1 MHTGVWVKRVKS
13 KVPLLR
19 TNLVPRISL
28 LLFLFA
34 IKEGKKRDPGKE
46 VGFVPLVSSMYPH
59 SHSAAHDQGPW
70 CENKDSRRYKVQ
82 TFVISSNSCNTAS
95 SSSWVK
101 LPLRSL
107 SIFCRKKIKVFVN
120 IWLKTAEIKA
130 FQLISL
136 TLWYSIPSL
145 VSSII
150 LSTSS
155 MDIIWDKKKK
165 KLTWPSTCKFWHVL
179 ILVIE
184 FKTVDI
190 ASLSHWINVKAK
202 EKITFLILHSYLMH
216 FLQSFIS
223 LLQSISHLKL
233 NLSKLNILYLLY
245 NDHSLSLTWI
255 FYFVK
260 GQVQRER
267 KVFL

>member
-1 MHTGVWVKRVKS
+1 M
-13 KVPLLR
+13 
-19 TNLVPRISL
+19 
-28 LLFLFA
+28 
-34 IKEGKKRDPGKE
+34 IKDPGVKIR
-46 VGFVPLVSSMYPH
+46 
-59 SHSAAHDQGPW
+59 SAEAQ
-70 CENKDSRRYKVQ
+70 NKVQ

-101 LPLRSL
+101 LPLKSS
-107 SIFCRKKIKVFVN
+107 SISYGKKIKFFVN

-155 MDIIWDKKKK
+155 MDIIWDKKYNSLPLTRKK
-165 KLTWPSTCKFWHVL
+165 IDMTFYLQIFICLYWL

-184 FKTVDI
+184 FKTADI
-190 ASLSHWINVKAK
+190 ALLMFWLVHSTPVISSCSESPHLESLNQCKGQRK
-202 EKITFLILHSYLMH
+202 EYFLILHSYLMH

-223 LLQSISHLKL
+223 LLQSISYLKL

-255 FYFVK
+255 FYFMM
-260 GQVQRER
+260 GQVPRG
-267 KVFL
+267 KKLFL

>member
-1 MHTGVWVKRVKS
+1 MH
-13 KVPLLR
+13 
-19 TNLVPRISL
+19 
-28 LLFLFA
+28 
-34 IKEGKKRDPGKE
+34 
-46 VGFVPLVSSMYPH
+46 PH

-101 LPLRSL
+101 LPLKSS
-107 SIFCRKKIKVFVN
+107 SISCGKKIKIFVN

-145 VSSII
+145 VSSSI

-155 MDIIWDKKKK
+155 MDIIWDKKYNSLPLTRKK
-165 KLTWPSTCKFWHVL
+165 NWHDILLANFDLL

-184 FKTVDI
+184 FKTADI
-190 ASLSHWINVKAK
+190 ALLMFWLVHSTPVISSCSESPHLESLNQCKGQRK
-202 EKITFLILHSYLMH
+202 EYFLILHSYLMH

-223 LLQSISHLKL
+223 LLQSISYLKL

-255 FYFVK
+255 FYFMM
-260 GQVQRER
+260 GQVLKGR
-267 KVFL
+267 KEFF

>member
-1 MHTGVWVKRVKS
+1 MHTDVWVKKVKS
-13 KVPLLR
+13 KVPLLW

-28 LLFLFA
+28 LPFLFA

-46 VGFVPLVSSMYPH
+46 VGFVPLVSSMHAH

-70 CENKDSRRYKVQ
+70 CENKVSRRYKLQ

-101 LPLRSL
+101 LPLKSS
-107 SIFCRKKIKVFVN
+107 SISCGKKIKVVVN

-155 MDIIWDKKKK
+155 MDIIWDKKYNSLPLTRKK
-165 KLTWPSTCKFWHVL
+165 NWHDILLANFDLL
-179 ILVIE
+179 ILVNI
-184 FKTVDI
+184 
-190 ASLSHWINVKAK
+190 
-202 EKITFLILHSYLMH
+202 SYG
-216 FLQSFIS
+216 I
-223 LLQSISHLKL
+223 
-233 NLSKLNILYLLY
+233 
-245 NDHSLSLTWI
+245 
-255 FYFVK
+255 
-260 GQVQRER
+260 
-267 KVFL
+267 